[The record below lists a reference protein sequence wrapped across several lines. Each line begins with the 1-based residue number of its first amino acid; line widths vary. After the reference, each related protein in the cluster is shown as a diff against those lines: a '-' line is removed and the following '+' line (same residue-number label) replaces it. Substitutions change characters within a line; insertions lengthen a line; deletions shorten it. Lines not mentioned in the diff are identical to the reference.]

1 MTLADRP
8 RLRVG
13 IAGFGVAA
21 RQIVPVFR
29 GYDGARLAAVADLRT
44 DELERAREQ
53 YGVAT
58 FAGVEAMCASPE
70 IDAVWIATPN
80 AFHAE
85 HVVQAARNGKHVI
98 CEKPM
103 AISLAECD
111 RMIEACARAGVRYV
125 QGHSKLYDRPIRAM
139 REVIASGELGRALQI
154 DTWNF
159 NDWLLRPRVASEV
172 DTAQGGGVVYR
183 QGPHQV
189 DIVRYLGGGLVE
201 TVSATATRSEPAFD
215 TEGGFSALVRFAGGA
230 AATLSFN
237 GYGYFNATELT
248 WDTGEGGQREAPRT
262 GPRPAPSG
270 PLAAE
275 RKYALPRYQ
284 GEDEAARERGQP
296 FFGLTIV
303 SCERGVIR
311 QSPQGLAVYGEAGRR
326 EVVLPAERARGAELR
341 ELVDAIRADRD
352 PFPGARWGKATLEVC
367 LAILTSARERH
378 EVRLA
383 HQCAVP
389 NGEGKR

>member
-1 MTLADRP
+1 MRSAV
-8 RLRVG
+8 LRVG

-21 RQIVPVFR
+21 RQIVPAFR
-29 GYDGARLAAVADLRT
+29 SYDGARLAAVADVRV
-44 DELERAREQ
+44 DELERARDQ

-58 FAGVEAMCASPE
+58 FADVEAMCASPDV
-70 IDAVWIATPN
+70 DAVWIATPN
-80 AFHAE
+80 AFHSE
-85 HVVQAARNGKHVI
+85 HVVQAARHGKHVI

-139 REVIASGELGRALQI
+139 REVVASGALGRVMQI

-159 NDWLLRPRVASEV
+159 NDWLLRPRLSSEV

-189 DIVRYLGGGLVE
+189 DIVRYLGGGLAE

-237 GYGYFNATELT
+237 GYGYFSATELT
-248 WDTGEGGQREAPRT
+248 WDTGEGGQGQPARG
-262 GPRPAPSG
+262 GPRRAPAG

-275 RKYALPRYQ
+275 RKYALPAHHA
-284 GEDEAARERGQP
+284 EHEATRERGQP

-311 QSPQGLAVYGEAGRR
+311 QSPQGLSVYGDSGRR
-326 EVVLPAERARGAELR
+326 EIALPAERARGSELR
-341 ELVDAIRADRD
+341 ELVEAIRADRD
-352 PFPGARWGKATLEVC
+352 PFPGAAWGKATLEVC
-367 LAILTSARERH
+367 LAILDSAHERR

-389 NGEGKR
+389 EGES

>member
-1 MTLADRP
+1 MTPADRP

-21 RQIVPVFR
+21 RQVLPAIES
-29 GYDGARLAAVADLRT
+29 YEGARLVAIADVRRH
-44 DELERAREQ
+44 ELERAWER

-58 FAGVEAMCASPE
+58 YADVAELCASPDV
-70 IDAVWIATPN
+70 DAIWIATPN
-80 AFHAE
+80 AFHAD
-85 HVVQAARNGKHVI
+85 HVVLAARGGKHVI

-103 AISLAECD
+103 ALSLDECD
-111 RMIEACARAGVRYV
+111 RMIDACARAGVHYV

-139 REVIASGELGRALQI
+139 REVVQSGELGAVIQV

-159 NDWLLRPRVASEV
+159 NDWLLRPRLASEV
-172 DTAQGGGVVYR
+172 DTSQGGGVVYR

-189 DIVRYLGGGLVE
+189 DIVRYLAGGLAE
-201 TVSATATRSEPAFD
+201 TVSASATRSEPAFAA
-215 TEGGFSALVRFAGGA
+215 EGGYSAFLRFANGA

-237 GYGYFNATELT
+237 GYGYFGATELT
-248 WDTGEGGQREAPRT
+248 WDVGEGGLREPVRTEARPR
-262 GPRPAPSG
+262 PSG

-275 RKYALPRYQ
+275 AKYALPQYAR
-284 GEDEAARERGQP
+284 GEERTGERGQP
-296 FFGLTIV
+296 FFGITIV

-311 QSPQGLAVYGEAGRR
+311 QSPQGLSVYSERGRR
-326 EVVLPAERARGAELR
+326 ELVLPAERGRGLELR
-341 ELVDAIRADRD
+341 ELADTIREDRD

-367 LAILTSARERH
+367 LAILVSGRQGR

-389 NGEGKR
+389 SKG